1 MDNIEMNIDLKAM
14 ALLLFCLI
22 VVPMVMF
29 GINEFHKQSCKIELS
44 KAGRSV
50 DEIRELCK

>member
-1 MDNIEMNIDLKAM
+1 MDNTDLKAL
-14 ALLLFCLI
+14 ALILFALI
-22 VVPMVMF
+22 IVPIVGF
-29 GINEFHKQSCKIELS
+29 SISEFNKQTCRMELS

>member
-1 MDNIEMNIDLKAM
+1 MMDNTDLKAM
-14 ALLLFCLI
+14 ALLLFALI
-22 VVPMVMF
+22 VVPFVGF
-29 GINEFHKQSCKIELS
+29 GINEFHKQTCRIELS

>member
-1 MDNIEMNIDLKAM
+1 MDNTDLKAL
-14 ALLLFCLI
+14 ALILFALI
-22 VVPMVMF
+22 IVPIVGF
-29 GINEFHKQSCKIELS
+29 IISDFNKQTCRMELS

>member
-1 MDNIEMNIDLKAM
+1 MDNTDLKGL

-22 VVPMVMF
+22 VVPMVGF
-29 GINEFHKQSCKIELS
+29 GISEFHKQTCRIDLA

-50 DEIRELCK
+50 TEIQELCK

>member
-1 MDNIEMNIDLKAM
+1 MDNTDLKAL
-14 ALLLFCLI
+14 ALILFALI
-22 VVPMVMF
+22 IVPIVGF
-29 GINEFHKQSCKIELS
+29 NLSEFNKQTCRMELS

>member
-1 MDNIEMNIDLKAM
+1 MNTDMKWFVILM
-14 ALLLFCLI
+14 MTCI
-22 VVPMVMF
+22 GVPMVGL
-29 GINEFHKQSCKIELS
+29 GISEWRKQDCRIELS

>member
-1 MDNIEMNIDLKAM
+1 MDNTDLKGL

-22 VVPMVMF
+22 VVPIVAF
-29 GINEFHKQSCKIELS
+29 NISEFNKQTCRMELS

>member
-1 MDNIEMNIDLKAM
+1 MDNTDLKAL
-14 ALLLFCLI
+14 ALILFALI
-22 VVPMVMF
+22 IVPIVGF
-29 GINEFHKQSCKIELS
+29 SISEFNKQTCRIELS

>member
-1 MDNIEMNIDLKAM
+1 MNNAEFKLM
-14 ALLLFCLI
+14 VLLVFALI
-22 VVPMVMF
+22 VVPVVGF
-29 GINEFHKQSCKIELS
+29 GIGEFHKQTCRMELS